1 MRITLIIFFDI
12 FPQEWHNHE
21 LLNPSEVLFLLANR
35 KITKENEERILLL
48 KGGGFSVRQ
57 I

>member
-12 FPQEWHNHE
+12 FPQEWHSHE
-21 LLNPSEVLFLLANR
+21 LLNPSEVWFLLANQ

-48 KGGGFSVRQ
+48 K
-57 I
+57 